1 MAILT
6 GNIKHSDGIGG
17 SLFSDNPA
25 QIYYFLWKAN
35 GFLEVDIPR
44 WVSNLY
50 PIFISQFPFTKNGT
64 GHFKTCKHRSVSAE
78 APGENC
84 PEMLLDS
91 PGMGYI

>member
-1 MAILT
+1 MALSENRAYPYIAILT

-25 QIYYFLWKAN
+25 KIYYFLWKVN

-50 PIFISQFPFTKNGT
+50 PIFISQFPFTKKLNGT
-64 GHFKTCKHRSVSAE
+64 FQEDLQTSVSFCR
-78 APGENC
+78 GTW
-84 PEMLLDS
+84 
-91 PGMGYI
+91 